1 MPDTIRLSSLSDHLT
16 PAHTISLS
24 FMLGLYRLDSSLK
37 INNECSILRQLH
49 LRTKEMSHLGQCLSQ
64 KQEDVSSGPQQ
75 PHES

>member
-1 MPDTIRLSSLSDHLT
+1 
-16 PAHTISLS
+16 
-24 FMLGLYRLDSSLK
+24 MLGLYRLDSSLK